1 VNLRHFTV
9 VLIVPTGVGASIG
22 GCAGDA
28 LPVARAIA
36 QISDTL
42 ITHPNVLNGAQLY
55 WPIPNALYVEG
66 YALDRFAAGCWG
78 LQPVH
83 QNRIG
88 LILDAGIEP
97 DLQLRQLQVVDAARA
112 TLGLNITD
120 YVLTDR
126 PLQVELRMSE
136 SGASWGTIANPDSL
150 LRAAEKLIT
159 QAKVEAI
166 AVVARFPDDEGSLA
180 LANYRHGKGVD
191 PLAGAEAVISHLIVR
206 TFKIPCAHAPALLP
220 LPLDP
225 HLSPRSAAEEIGY
238 TFLPC
243 VLAGLSKAPQF
254 AIPTVGQAS
263 CLPQVLGGQD
273 ARTTQILGGQ
283 DARTTQVLGGQ
294 DAHPTQVLGGQDAH
308 PTRDNFYANRGNF
321 ESVSQSLWADR
332 VDAVVIPATACGGS
346 AILSLSGRSTVQII
360 AVRDNTT
367 QMQVPPEKLGIKA
380 LQVNSYLEAI
390 GVLVAQRAGISPAS
404 LGGDISA
411 LRCLFD
417 LTQKI

>member
-1 VNLRHFTV
+1 MNRRPLTV

-22 GCAGDA
+22 GFAGDA

-66 YALDRFAAGCWG
+66 YALDKFAAGCWG

-97 DLQLRQLQVVDAARA
+97 DLQLRHLQAVDAARA

-120 YVLTDR
+120 CVLTDR
-126 PLQVELRMSE
+126 PLQVELRISE
-136 SGASWGTIANPDSL
+136 SGASWGTIGNPDSL
-150 LRAAEKLIT
+150 LRAAEKLIEL
-159 QAKVEAI
+159 ARVEAI

-180 LANYRHGKGVD
+180 LENYRRGKGVD
-191 PLAGAEAVISHLIVR
+191 PLAGAEAVISHIVVR
-206 TFKIPCAHAPALLP
+206 TFKIPCAHAPALSA

-243 VLAGLSKAPQF
+243 VLAGLGKAPQF
-254 AIPTVGQAS
+254 VTPTVGQAS
-263 CLPQVLGGQD
+263 CLSQLWGGQD
-273 ARTTQILGGQ
+273 AR
-283 DARTTQVLGGQ
+283 
-294 DAHPTQVLGGQDAH
+294 
-308 PTRDNFYANRGNF
+308 PTRENFANRGDF
-321 ESVSQSLWADR
+321 ESQGLWADR

-346 AILSLSGRSTVQII
+346 AILSLSGRSSVQII
-360 AVRDNTT
+360 AVGDNKT
-367 QMQVPPEKLGIKA
+367 QMQATPEKLGIKA

-390 GVLVAQRAGISPAS
+390 GVLVAKRAGISPAS
-404 LGGDISA
+404 LGADISS
-411 LRCLFD
+411 LRCLSD
-417 LTQKI
+417 

>member
-1 VNLRHFTV
+1 VNLRPFTV

-22 GCAGDA
+22 GFAGDA

-66 YALDRFAAGCWG
+66 YALDKFAQGCWG

-88 LILDAGIEP
+88 LILDRGIEP
-97 DLQLRQLQVVDAARA
+97 ELQLRQLQAADAARA

-126 PLQVELRMSE
+126 PLEVELRMSE

-166 AVVARFPDDEGSLA
+166 AVVARFPEDEGSKA
-180 LANYRHGKGVD
+180 LENYRHGTGVD

-254 AIPTVGQAS
+254 VTLGTAERDADRERKYTQ
-263 CLPQVLGGQD
+263 LPI
-273 ARTTQILGGQ
+273 T
-283 DARTTQVLGGQ
+283 
-294 DAHPTQVLGGQDAH
+294 
-308 PTRDNFYANRGNF
+308 
-321 ESVSQSLWADR
+321 ADR

-360 AVRDNTT
+360 AVGDNKT
-367 QMQVPPEKLGIKA
+367 QMQANPEKLGIKA

-390 GVLVAQRAGISPAS
+390 GVLVALRAGITTAS
-404 LGGDISA
+404 LGADISP
-411 LRCLFD
+411 LRCLSD
-417 LTQKI
+417 STKQI

>member
-1 VNLRHFTV
+1 MNRRPLTV

-22 GCAGDA
+22 GFAGDA

-66 YALDRFAAGCWG
+66 YALDKFAAGCWG
-78 LQPVH
+78 LQQVH

-88 LILDAGIEP
+88 LILDSAIEP
-97 DLQLRQLQVVDAARA
+97 DLQLRHLQAVDAARA

-120 YVLTDR
+120 CILTDR
-126 PLQVELRMSE
+126 PLQVELRISE
-136 SGASWGTIANPDSL
+136 SGASWGTIGNPDSL
-150 LRAAEKLIT
+150 LRAAEKLIE
-159 QAKVEAI
+159 QARVEAI

-180 LANYRHGKGVD
+180 LENYRRGKGVD

-206 TFKIPCAHAPALLP
+206 TFKIPCAHAPALSA

-254 AIPTVGQAS
+254 VTPAVGHAS
-263 CLPQVLGGQD
+263 CLSQVLGGHL
-273 ARTTQILGGQ
+273 AR
-283 DARTTQVLGGQ
+283 TQVLGGP
-294 DAHPTQVLGGQDAH
+294 DAR
-308 PTRDNFYANRGNF
+308 PTREKFYANRRDF
-321 ESVSQSLWADR
+321 ESQDLWADR

-346 AILSLSGRSTVQII
+346 AILSLSGRSSVQII
-360 AVRDNTT
+360 AVGDNKT
-367 QMQVPPEKLGIKA
+367 QMQATPEKLGIKA

-390 GVLVAQRAGISPAS
+390 GVLVALRAGISPVS
-404 LGGDISA
+404 LGADISS
-411 LRCLFD
+411 LRCLSD
-417 LTQKI
+417 STKQI

>member
-1 VNLRHFTV
+1 MNPRPLTV

-22 GCAGDA
+22 GFAGDA

-66 YALDRFAAGCWG
+66 YALDKFAAGCWG

-88 LILDAGIEP
+88 LILDSAIEP
-97 DLQLRQLQVVDAARA
+97 DLQLRHLQAADAARA

-120 YVLTDR
+120 CVLTDR
-126 PLQVELRMSE
+126 PLQVELRISE
-136 SGASWGTIANPDSL
+136 SGASWGTIGNPDSL
-150 LRAAEKLIT
+150 LRAAEKLIE
-159 QAKVEAI
+159 QARVEAI

-180 LANYRHGKGVD
+180 LENYRRGKGVD
-191 PLAGAEAVISHLIVR
+191 PLAGAEALISHLIVR
-206 TFKIPCAHAPALLP
+206 TFKIPCAHAPALSA

-243 VLAGLSKAPQF
+243 VLAGLGKAPQF
-254 AIPTVGQAS
+254 VTPTVGQAS
-263 CLPQVLGGQD
+263 CLSQFVTPTVGQASCLSQFVTPTVGQASCLSQVWGGQD
-273 ARTTQILGGQ
+273 ART
-283 DARTTQVLGGQ
+283 QVW
-294 DAHPTQVLGGQDAH
+294 GGQDAH
-308 PTRDNFYANRGNF
+308 PTREKFYANRRDF
-321 ESVSQSLWADR
+321 ESQGLWADR

-346 AILSLSGRSTVQII
+346 AILSLSARSSVQII
-360 AVRDNTT
+360 AVGDNKT
-367 QMQVPPEKLGIKA
+367 QMQATPEKLGIKA

-390 GVLVAQRAGISPAS
+390 GVLVALRAGISPAS
-404 LGGDISA
+404 LGADISS
-411 LRCLFD
+411 LRCLSD
-417 LTQKI
+417 